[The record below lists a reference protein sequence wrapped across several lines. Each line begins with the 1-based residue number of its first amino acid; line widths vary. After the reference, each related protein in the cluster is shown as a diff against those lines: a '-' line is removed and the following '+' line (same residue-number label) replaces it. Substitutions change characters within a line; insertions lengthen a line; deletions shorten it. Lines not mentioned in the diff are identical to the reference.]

1 MDASIFSLNPC
12 FVCNEEMSFDDLV
25 SEEDSCSIYGRRR
38 NKFSHIIERH
48 FIIVLW
54 VKFDKIK
61 STLKIFK

>member
-12 FVCNEEMSFDDLV
+12 FVCNEETSFDDLV
-25 SEEDSCSIYGRRR
+25 REKDSCSIYGRRR
-38 NKFSHIIERH
+38 NKFSHISVTH

-61 STLKIFK
+61 STLP